1 DGYGHGA
8 IPIARALSEQVDA
21 YGVAILE
28 EGLELRRTG
37 IQKPILILGFTPITQ
52 YKDMIAYDIMT
63 TVFQYDMAE
72 KISMEAM
79 KQGKKAKIHIKLD
92 TGMGRIGFP
101 ITKESVETIIRI
113 NELPGILIDGCFS
126 HFSKSD
132 EKDKTFAK
140 GQLKKFLFMV
150 EELEKAGIKIPIK
163 HISNSAA
170 IIDMPEANLD
180 MVRSGISTYGLYPS
194 DEVHKENLPLR
205 PAMEVKAYV
214 TYVKTVEPGT
224 PIGYNGTFET
234 RRKTLVA
241 TVPVGYAD
249 GYPRALSNKGR
260 VLIHGKSAAIIG
272 RICMDQFMIDV
283 TDIPKVKEGDVV
295 TLIGR
300 DQNEEITLEEM
311 GKLANSF
318 NYEAACDFGKRIP
331 RVFYF
336 KGKKVGTCDFYD
348 TAIASFDLM
357 L

>member
-1 DGYGHGA
+1 MKEYYRVQADIDLDAICENIKRTREIIKPKTKIMAIVKADGYGHGA

-150 EELEKAGIKIPIK
+150 EE
-163 HISNSAA
+163 
-170 IIDMPEANLD
+170 
-180 MVRSGISTYGLYPS
+180 
-194 DEVHKENLPLR
+194 
-205 PAMEVKAYV
+205 
-214 TYVKTVEPGT
+214 
-224 PIGYNGTFET
+224 
-234 RRKTLVA
+234 
-241 TVPVGYAD
+241 
-249 GYPRALSNKGR
+249 
-260 VLIHGKSAAIIG
+260 
-272 RICMDQFMIDV
+272 
-283 TDIPKVKEGDVV
+283 
-295 TLIGR
+295 
-300 DQNEEITLEEM
+300 
-311 GKLANSF
+311 
-318 NYEAACDFGKRIP
+318 
-331 RVFYF
+331 
-336 KGKKVGTCDFYD
+336 
-348 TAIASFDLM
+348 
-357 L
+357 